1 MNIQFLFCRRLEN
14 IFFWSSNKI
23 TKSIFWQLTHCKN
36 YFVLL
41 WFINKIFK
49 DSKMADYVSTY
60 LPTVPRTMDMNN
72 CFKHDWFWLLSWG
85 SSDEMNEWMN
95 DYCLLIDFFTDCF
108 DCIKF
113 TVWEVPHCV
122 VVVSWVVVVPFPFVH
137 LSCLFV
143 W

>member
-60 LPTVPRTMDMNN
+60 LPTVRRTMDMNN

-85 SSDEMNEWMN
+85 SSEKK
-95 DYCLLIDFFTDCF
+95 IDVKMAARFRGFNFFCALNLVT
-108 DCIKF
+108 KPMLKRYVLHQ
-113 TVWEVPHCV
+113 TVDFKLAYF
-122 VVVSWVVVVPFPFVH
+122 S
-137 LSCLFV
+137 SSTLFGSLRT
-143 W
+143 